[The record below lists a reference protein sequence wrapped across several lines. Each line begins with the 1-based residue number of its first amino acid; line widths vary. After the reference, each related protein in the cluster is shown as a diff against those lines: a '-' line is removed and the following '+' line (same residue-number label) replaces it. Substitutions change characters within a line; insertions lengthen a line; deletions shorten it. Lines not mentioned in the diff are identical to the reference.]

1 MATLSPGK
9 LAVLIERFIEHGFR
23 KPHRTLPDCFT
34 SVRTPG
40 AARVLTGEQ
49 IDSIWLQRVELRTP
63 KEAENALKQMGLALR
78 SHSLSV
84 LFVDKRCGLIC
95 AETMGLVDRGGGAEI
110 VRRILRLAS
119 GHHADGVILA
129 TNDPGGRI
137 ADSWYREMIMSLRQ
151 KGNAINIPLLDHFV
165 LTGTVWKSMFNPE
178 IAERR

>member
-23 KPHRTLPDCFT
+23 KPNRTLPACFT
-34 SVRTPG
+34 SVRTLG
-40 AARVLTGEQ
+40 AAHVLTGEQ
-49 IDSIWLQRVELRTP
+49 IDSIWLQRIELRNP
-63 KEAENALKQMGLALR
+63 KEAEVALKQMGLALR
-78 SHSLSV
+78 ANCLTV
-84 LFVDKRCGLIC
+84 LLVDKRCGLIC
-95 AETMGLVDRGGGAEI
+95 AEIIGLAERGGWAEI
-110 VRRILRLAS
+110 VRRVLRLAS

-151 KGNAINIPLLDHFV
+151 KGNAINVPLLDHFV
-165 LTGTVWKSMFNPE
+165 LTRTGWKSMFNPE